1 MARLGE
7 EKKELARTYEAKLA
21 GERGERA
28 REEAEWQRRVDRVRG
43 LDMVVCVCVSMLMAL
58 TTIMPSFSCLHS

>member
-7 EKKELARTYEAKLA
+7 EKKGLARTYEAKLA

-43 LDMVVCVCVSMLMAL
+43 GWFM
-58 TTIMPSFSCLHS
+58 